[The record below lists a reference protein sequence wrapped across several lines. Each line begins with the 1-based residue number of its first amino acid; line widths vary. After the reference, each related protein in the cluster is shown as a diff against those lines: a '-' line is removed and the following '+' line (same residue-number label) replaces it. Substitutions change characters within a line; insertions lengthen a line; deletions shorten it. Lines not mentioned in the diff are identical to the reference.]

1 MFLIIQP
8 KDFNK
13 HYLMLSEKTKNNIM
27 NDGWFYRLYYSD
39 EEGTSKGL
47 FLGFE
52 LKNVTVEKYFNKLNA
67 HLIKKKTLILLG
79 L

>member
-1 MFLIIQP
+1 MLYNKMFLIIQP

-39 EEGTSKGL
+39 EE
-47 FLGFE
+47 
-52 LKNVTVEKYFNKLNA
+52 VP
-67 HLIKKKTLILLG
+67 
-79 L
+79 